1 MYIHIGNKKTFTY
14 TNLFLIEVKYNVW
27 KVQRY
32 EITKSKGMRFF
43 LKFHVSYENL
53 KHVVLVIKLLKLFI
67 TLSNTVVQLA
77 KTWDENLIFHHEI
90 PYATKWLLLF
100 FGSTWSHIYSICS
113 HGDRYCM
120 ISPVINLFAKYAR
133 NVLHHKLHSII
144 SIYINHEFVIHGHKI
159 L

>member
-1 MYIHIGNKKTFTY
+1 MDSPFIGSLDKYQYMLIFEPQRQTKRVATCTSSHIGLIYVLTKIRSQYESKIRE
-14 TNLFLIEVKYNVW
+14 FLHK
-27 KVQRY
+27 
-32 EITKSKGMRFF
+32 
-43 LKFHVSYENL
+43 
-53 KHVVLVIKLLKLFI
+53 
-67 TLSNTVVQLA
+67 
-77 KTWDENLIFHHEI
+77 I

-144 SIYINHEFVIHGHKI
+144 SIYINHEFVIHKI